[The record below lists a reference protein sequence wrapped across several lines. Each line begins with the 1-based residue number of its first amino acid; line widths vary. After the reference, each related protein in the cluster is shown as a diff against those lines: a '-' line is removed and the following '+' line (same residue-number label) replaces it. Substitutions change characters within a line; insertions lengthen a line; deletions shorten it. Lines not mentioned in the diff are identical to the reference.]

1 MNVCGRLTALEK
13 ELIIKLFA
21 PLQWAGAGQGP
32 RADPTPHPPRW
43 YVAHTG
49 SPQEAR
55 TAAPNNKAF
64 YFGNCQDGKLVRLI
78 RKISLA

>member
-1 MNVCGRLTALEK
+1 MNVRGRLTALEK

-21 PLQWAGAGQGP
+21 PLQWAGAGRGP
-32 RADPTPHPPRW
+32 RADPTPRPPRW

-55 TAAPNNKAF
+55 TATPEQQ
-64 YFGNCQDGKLVRLI
+64 GILLWKLPGRE
-78 RKISLA
+78 ISEAD